1 LNRPGNADALAPI
14 YGMTAGLVIF
24 AGLLPSTWGDV
35 IVVQYEIDGVII
47 YARHAHVDSYLVSA
61 GQQIEQGQLLGY
73 VGNANGQLPHHLH
86 FDLSPTNILK
96 TTPGHWP
103 GDNLLSLRQ
112 NYIEPRGLLL
122 ASHEGLVGKAL
133 FVKSAANFRAGPKT
147 SYLVYSVLQ
156 SGTQVVAM
164 GTAVDDY
171 SLVRVGTEYGFVHVG
186 LLTDDDPPSPAGIDL
201 TRFMVADPTCWRV
214 VRGPGGQEDVQDL
227 QLGNGLYVR
236 RKNQLAEWW
245 KVDGQYFYLVH
256 DTSPAP
262 AESGPEQGIERVYTI
277 TKGGQPGA
285 PKNPLA
291 MAVGQSWTESGSHQV
306 QFKAKADCKLL
317 VTNSGNATN
326 TAVLTDYKQNYVF
339 NGYGQNLKF
348 EEVIWL
354 QTGQETQ
361 IYGRKDGKPCGWLGG
376 SAPWW
381 SSEPVEIHWDRP
393 PMVSEPNRYCSW

>member
-14 YGMTAGLVIF
+14 YGMTTGLVIF

-35 IVVQYEIDGVII
+35 IVVQYETDGVII

-122 ASHEGLVGKAL
+122 ASREGLVGKAL

-164 GTAVDDY
+164 GAAVDDY
-171 SLVRVGTEYGFVHVG
+171 NLVRVGTEYGFVHKD
-186 LLTDDDPPSPAGIDL
+186 LLQEAVPPSPPVEVDMLPYIKGDGRLFEVRNEWGSQQRHQSQAGAGSEFFQTKD
-201 TRFMVADPTCWRV
+201 
-214 VRGPGGQEDVQDL
+214 
-227 QLGNGLYVR
+227 N
-236 RKNQLAEWW
+236 EWEQMFAT
-245 KVDGQYFYLVH
+245 DTYIIRDI
-256 DTSPAP
+256 DTSPGGGRYYRLKEGNTFGSAWIP
-262 AESGPEQGIERVYTI
+262 RKWNVGDTFTRSRFVQFFNKQGCVPVLENSGDVTDTMKFAAKHVSYAFRTGIILNDVVELEWVTGMERYFYARDFGLVAWERSNPDPNTPQWSAI
-277 TKGGQPGA
+277 SEIHAPGA
-285 PKNPLA
+285 RPDN
-291 MAVGQSWTESGSHQV
+291 
-306 QFKAKADCKLL
+306 
-317 VTNSGNATN
+317 
-326 TAVLTDYKQNYVF
+326 
-339 NGYGQNLKF
+339 
-348 EEVIWL
+348 IR
-354 QTGQETQ
+354 ET
-361 IYGRKDGKPCGWLGG
+361 INCL
-376 SAPWW
+376 
-381 SSEPVEIHWDRP
+381 
-393 PMVSEPNRYCSW
+393 